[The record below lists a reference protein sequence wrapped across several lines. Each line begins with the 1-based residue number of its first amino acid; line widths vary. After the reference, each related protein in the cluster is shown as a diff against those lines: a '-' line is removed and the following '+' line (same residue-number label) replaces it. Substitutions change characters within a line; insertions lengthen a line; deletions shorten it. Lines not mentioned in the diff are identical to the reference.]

1 MKAPLAMTSRIHIQ
15 EETRACSRQRSQALI
30 ERLSLGRF
38 ATYDQITA
46 NLWVSILFQL
56 TIHDTTPSKNLVNAQ
71 TRIFDNGGQRDI
83 TNGRSSGF
91 PVSNNQ
97 PYTIIDVVASM
108 MERYSDVRGSIAKI
122 TSDGASCLVFVAKE
136 ILSRFNSSWR
146 TGWVLLGHRQAETN
160 QISIDPTL

>member
-1 MKAPLAMTSRIHIQ
+1 MTSRIHIQ

-56 TIHDTTPSKNLVNAQ
+56 TIHDTTPSKTLVNAQ
-71 TRIFDNGGQRDI
+71 TRLFDNGGQRDI

-91 PVSNNQ
+91 PVPNNQ
-97 PYTIIDVVASM
+97 PCTIIDVVASM
-108 MERYSDVRGSIAKI
+108 MERYSDVRGSIGKI
-122 TSDGASCLVFVAKE
+122 TSDGASCLVFVAKK
-136 ILSRFNSSWR
+136 ICHDSIRVGGRAGYCLDI
-146 TGWVLLGHRQAETN
+146 GRQR
-160 QISIDPTL
+160 QIRSPLIQHFEG